1 MLFSCMQFAVLIISV
16 LVTDYLNFDNVGVKF
31 KDMGFADSGRKDFT
45 LAGHEMS
52 GFMATRAEFGR
63 DPC

>member
-1 MLFSCMQFAVLIISV
+1 MLESKV
-16 LVTDYLNFDNVGVKF
+16 

-52 GFMATRAEFGR
+52 GFMATHGEFGR